1 MGNSWRGGELGEK
14 LRLYGFNNLTKSL
27 SLSIYDVCYT
37 EGESV
42 QQDYIASI
50 DEQYN
55 YARLTEIL
63 LNVTEQIG
71 AQVLNISGQDYEP
84 QGASVNLLIAEDEI
98 PEDLIDPS
106 NNRGKDFGTSKP
118 TPASSKPSSIHAHLD
133 KSHVTVHSF
142 PESHPNRSI
151 STFRGDIDVSTCGK
165 ISPLSTLDYLIAS
178 FDSDVI
184 TIDYKVR
191 GFTRDENG
199 KKHFMDHAMRS
210 IQDYIDPEILR
221 NYDTTDINF
230 YQSNLFHTRMMLKEL
245 ELANYLFNI
254 DPADLTT
261 DARSKIEEQ
270 LQHEIIE
277 IYNGVNIYDEW
288 CFGKDSKK
296 WLS

>member
-1 MGNSWRGGELGEK
+1 M
-14 LRLYGFNNLTKSL
+14 
-27 SLSIYDVCYT
+27 
-37 EGESV
+37 
-42 QQDYIASI
+42 
-50 DEQYN
+50 
-55 YARLTEIL
+55 
-63 LNVTEQIG
+63 
-71 AQVLNISGQDYEP
+71 
-84 QGASVNLLIAEDEI
+84 
-98 PEDLIDPS
+98 
-106 NNRGKDFGTSKP
+106 
-118 TPASSKPSSIHAHLD
+118 
-133 KSHVTVHSF
+133 
-142 PESHPNRSI
+142 
-151 STFRGDIDVSTCGK
+151 
-165 ISPLSTLDYLIAS
+165 DYLIAS

-277 IYNGVNIYDEW
+277 IYNGVNIYDE
-288 CFGKDSKK
+288 
-296 WLS
+296 